1 MSRTVLLRL
10 TALVIALLAI
20 AAVVVVAYH
29 FGVNNAT
36 GTPVGRIMPMRGRM
50 FGSGGFGVDPGMGLF
65 GLIAL
70 VGVGLLFFWLLAALL
85 SPNRGGTSTVVPAT
99 GDLER
104 LSQLSAMHDAGKL
117 TDDEFTAAKRK
128 LLGLQ

>member
-1 MSRTVLLRL
+1 MNRTVLPRL
-10 TALVIALLAI
+10 AALVIALLAI
-20 AAVVVVAYH
+20 AAVIVVAYH
-29 FGVNNAT
+29 FGVTNAN
-36 GTPVGRIMPMRGRM
+36 GGPIGRVFPMRGRM
-50 FGSGGFGVDPGMGLF
+50 GGFGGDPGMGLV
-65 GLIAL
+65 GLIVV

-85 SPNRGGTSTVVPAT
+85 SPNRGGASSVAPAT
-99 GDLER
+99 GDMER